1 MNRYVLSILVKD
13 NSGVLRRVAG
23 LFSRRGYNIE
33 SLTVGNTEVSGTSR
47 ITVVVT
53 GDEYI
58 VDQIRKQVSKL
69 QEVIK
74 ISQLEPGASVYRE
87 LMLLKVKTT
96 KSTRAEILEI
106 INIFRAKVIDV
117 SQNSIVVEATGDTSK
132 LNAIYDM
139 LSPFT
144 ILELN
149 RTGLAAL
156 GRGNQSLK
164 EE

>member
-33 SLTVGNTEVSGTSR
+33 SLTVGNTEEEGTSR
-47 ITVVVT
+47 ITVVVA

-58 VDQIRKQVSKL
+58 VEQIRKQVSKL
-69 QEVIK
+69 IEVIK
-74 ISQLEPGASVYRE
+74 ISQLEAEESVYRE

-96 KSTRAEILEI
+96 KATRGEI
-106 INIFRAKVIDV
+106 IEIVNIFRAKIIDV
-117 SQNSIVVEATGDTSK
+117 APNSMIIEITGDSK
-132 LNAIYDM
+132 KLQAIYGM
-139 LSPFT
+139 LEPFT
-144 ILELN
+144 ILEMN

-156 GRGNQSLK
+156 SRGEKLLK
-164 EE
+164 KD